1 MNWFTGLMVFVIL
14 WWLVW
19 FMVLPIGVKVPDEV
33 EKGHA
38 ASAPSNPNLGIKSAA
53 TTVIAGV
60 LWGIAYLVIT
70 SELISFR
77 SSPSGY

>member
-38 ASAPSNPNLGIKSAA
+38 PSAPSNPNLGIKFAA
-53 TTVIAGV
+53 TTLISGA
-60 LWGIAYLVIT
+60 LWGVVYLVIAA
-70 SELISFR
+70 EVISFR
-77 SSPSGY
+77 PS